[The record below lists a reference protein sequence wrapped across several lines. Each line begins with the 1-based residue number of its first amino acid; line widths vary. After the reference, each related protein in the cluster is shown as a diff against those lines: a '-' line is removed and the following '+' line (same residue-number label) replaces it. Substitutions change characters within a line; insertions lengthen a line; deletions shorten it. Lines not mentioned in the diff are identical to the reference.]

1 MSETGHLLPALF
13 AAEHMA
19 GWHAGMRAVSHAL
32 LGDVPVVPGAILEV
46 GSGGGV
52 FAAELAAR
60 HPHDRVIAADLSA
73 SAVAYGHE
81 QAPAATWLQA
91 DLHRL
96 PFSSTSLQLIVALDV
111 LDQRAVS
118 ATAALAEIRRALRP
132 GGWLLLRVSAYP
144 WLHGAH
150 DDAFNTGRRYGR
162 GELVH
167 RVEEAGLD
175 VRRVTFANTLLAP
188 PVIAL
193 RLLQGWGVIPFAPT
207 VYTSGVTNRTLGMA
221 LARESVWLRAHNLP
235 FGVSLY
241 LLAQRP

>member
-13 AAEHMA
+13 APNHMA

-32 LGDVPVVPGAILEV
+32 LGSVPAVPGAILEV
-46 GSGGGV
+46 GSGGGI
-52 FAAELAAR
+52 FAAELAAC
-60 HPHDRVIAADLSA
+60 HPHDQVIAADLSA
-73 SAVAYGHE
+73 SAVAYGHR
-81 QAPAATWLQA
+81 QAPSAAWLQA

-96 PFSSTSLQLIVALDV
+96 PFSATSLQLIVALDV
-111 LDQRAVS
+111 LDQREVS
-118 ATAALAEIRRALRP
+118 VAAALAEIRGALRP
-132 GGWLLLRVSAYP
+132 GGWLLLRVSAYS

-162 GELVH
+162 RELVR
-167 RVEEAGLD
+167 RVEDAGLD

-193 RLLQGWGVIPFAPT
+193 RLFQGWGVIPFQPA
-207 VYTSGVTNRTLGMA
+207 VYTSGVTNRTLGTA
-221 LARESVWLRAHNLP
+221 LHWEAAWLGAHNLP

>member
-19 GWHAGMRAVSHAL
+19 GWHSGMRAVSHSL
-32 LGDVPVVPGAILEV
+32 LEGVPVEPGAILEI

-73 SAVAYGHE
+73 SAVAYGQE
-81 QAPAATWLQA
+81 QAPAATWVQA

-96 PFSSTSLQLIVALDV
+96 PFPAAGLQLIVALDV
-111 LDQRAVS
+111 LDQRAV
-118 ATAALAEIRRALRP
+118 AVAAALAEIRRVLQP

-162 GELVH
+162 GELVR
-167 RVEEAGLD
+167 RVQEAGLD

-193 RLLQGWGVIPFAPT
+193 RLLQGRGILPFQPA
-207 VYTSGVTNRTLGMA
+207 VYTNGLTNRALGVA
-221 LARESVWLRAHNLP
+221 LRLESAWLRAHNLP
-235 FGVSLY
+235 FGVSLS
-241 LLAQRP
+241 LLAQRL